1 MLVFRG
7 VILLDP
13 ARILCEYQ
21 ENPIEIQNPME
32 RLGFLVEKH
41 GRESELMM
49 PIYIYSIPGIEGVS
63 ILGKIA

>member
-49 PIYIYSIPGIEGVS
+49 PIYILSLE
-63 ILGKIA
+63 